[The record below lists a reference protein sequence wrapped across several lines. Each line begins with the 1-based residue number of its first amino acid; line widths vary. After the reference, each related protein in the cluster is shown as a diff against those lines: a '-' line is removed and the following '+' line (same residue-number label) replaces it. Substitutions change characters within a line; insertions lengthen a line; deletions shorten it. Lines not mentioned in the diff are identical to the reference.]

1 MLCDVWTLARNARKL
16 AFHPWA
22 RGRTAVVGSLCDAPI
37 GSSISSPVTSQHGS
51 SLDGSL
57 PSMLLAFCTASPGS
71 LRRPAGPARTASG
84 AMALLSTY
92 LFDACRLSNLVA
104 GGRPAWRAARW
115 QPAQYALDSDFCLA
129 ALTAAA
135 SGAGAS
141 RLASPVLS
149 TPATRVSARRPR
161 RPRRARMARRSSGAF
176 PAGCA
181 GQSASLRAPPP
192 LRGAATG
199 AAAVNTAAVYVT
211 IASLRRRSRRRRSP
225 LAAALPCP
233 ALPSHKQTNT
243 HPHQHTHI
251 HTHIHTHKTHPA
263 PTSSA
268 PRLPPHALRLTPRVP
283 RTPRA
288 PRPLTSRLTPP
299 SPPSQAFL
307 LPAARRLLLPP
318 HDRRLPV
325 LRRLLPLRRQRLLP
339 GDRRPRAYWNDPS
352 GTRLRGGAP
361 KGRHAWHVGLLGR
374 SLTSPPLVHP
384 A

>member
-1 MLCDVWTLARNARKL
+1 
-16 AFHPWA
+16 
-22 RGRTAVVGSLCDAPI
+22 
-37 GSSISSPVTSQHGS
+37 
-51 SLDGSL
+51 
-57 PSMLLAFCTASPGS
+57 
-71 LRRPAGPARTASG
+71 
-84 AMALLSTY
+84 MALLSTY

-233 ALPSHKQTNT
+233 AQPSHK
-243 HPHQHTHI
+243 HPPTHI
-251 HTHIHTHKTHPA
+251 HTKHLA
-263 PTSSA
+263 P
-268 PRLPPHALRLTPRVP
+268 ALRLTPRVP
-283 RTPRA
+283 PAHDPRPAPPRPSPRA
-288 PRPLTSRLTPP
+288 SR
-299 SPPSQAFL
+299 
-307 LPAARRLLLPP
+307 LPP
-318 HDRRLPV
+318 H
-325 LRRLLPLRRQRLLP
+325 PLRHFCS
-339 GDRRPRAYWNDPS
+339 RPRY
-352 GTRLRGGAP
+352 
-361 KGRHAWHVGLLGR
+361 
-374 SLTSPPLVHP
+374 SPTPPPP

>member
-1 MLCDVWTLARNARKL
+1 
-16 AFHPWA
+16 
-22 RGRTAVVGSLCDAPI
+22 
-37 GSSISSPVTSQHGS
+37 
-51 SLDGSL
+51 
-57 PSMLLAFCTASPGS
+57 
-71 LRRPAGPARTASG
+71 
-84 AMALLSTY
+84 MALLSTY

-141 RLASPVLS
+141 RLASLVLS

-211 IASLRRRSRRRRSP
+211 IASLHRRSRRRRSP

-243 HPHQHTHI
+243 HTHTHTHTHI
-251 HTHIHTHKTHPA
+251 QTHIQTHTKHALPQ
-263 PTSSA
+263 PRA
-268 PRLPPHALRLTPRVP
+268 PRALPPNALHLTPRVP

-288 PRPLTSRLTPP
+288 PRPHAPHLAPHASL
-299 SPPSQAFL
+299 PPSQAFL

-339 GDRRPRAYWNDPS
+339 VRP
-352 GTRLRGGAP
+352 GE
-361 KGRHAWHVGLLGR
+361 GRER
-374 SLTSPPLVHP
+374 SHSNGWESF
-384 A
+384 

>member
-1 MLCDVWTLARNARKL
+1 MEIYCTAKGRPPQFGQCSFPRPPHDAHRRRVGRRAPTPTITTDRRLARPCGEQKFGSLRACRMLCDVWTLARNARKL

-37 GSSISSPVTSQHGS
+37 GSSTSSPATSQHGS

-233 ALPSHKQTNT
+233 AQPSHKQTNT
-243 HPHQHTHI
+243 HTHNTHTHS
-251 HTHIHTHKTHPA
+251 HTHTTHPA
-263 PTSSA
+263 LTRA
-268 PRLPPHALRLTPRVP
+268 PRALPPHALRLTPRVP

-288 PRPLTSRLTPP
+288 PRPHAPHLAPHASLPTLSGISPPCCSPTPP
-299 SPPSQAFL
+299 PPA
-307 LPAARRLLLPP
+307 
-318 HDRRLPV
+318 
-325 LRRLLPLRRQRLLP
+325 
-339 GDRRPRAYWNDPS
+339 
-352 GTRLRGGAP
+352 
-361 KGRHAWHVGLLGR
+361 
-374 SLTSPPLVHP
+374 
-384 A
+384 

>member
-1 MLCDVWTLARNARKL
+1 
-16 AFHPWA
+16 
-22 RGRTAVVGSLCDAPI
+22 
-37 GSSISSPVTSQHGS
+37 
-51 SLDGSL
+51 
-57 PSMLLAFCTASPGS
+57 
-71 LRRPAGPARTASG
+71 
-84 AMALLSTY
+84 MALLSTY

-192 LRGAATG
+192 LRGRCCREHCHRVHHHRLSSSPISPT
-199 AAAVNTAAVYVT
+199 
-211 IASLRRRSRRRRSP
+211 P
-225 LAAALPCP
+225 LAARRRPALPCP
-233 ALPSHKQTNT
+233 ALAQTMKQTNT
-243 HPHQHTHI
+243 DTHTNRHTHTQLI
-251 HTHIHTHKTHPA
+251 APA
-263 PTSSA
+263 PS
-268 PRLPPHALRLTPRVP
+268 RLTPCASRRASHARP
-283 RTPRA
+283 APRA
-288 PRPLTSRLTPP
+288 PTPLTSRLTPP

-339 GDRRPRAYWNDPS
+339 VRP
-352 GTRLRGGAP
+352 GEGQE
-361 KGRHAWHVGLLGR
+361 R
-374 SLTSPPLVHP
+374 SHSNGWENF
-384 A
+384 

>member
-1 MLCDVWTLARNARKL
+1 M
-16 AFHPWA
+16 
-22 RGRTAVVGSLCDAPI
+22 VGSLCDAPI
-37 GSSISSPVTSQHGS
+37 GSSTSSPATSQHSS

-57 PSMLLAFCTASPGS
+57 LSMLLAFCTASPGS

-115 QPAQYALDSDFCLA
+115 QPAQYALDNDFCLA

-176 PAGCA
+176 PAGYA

-233 ALPSHKQTNT
+233 AQPSHKQTNT
-243 HPHQHTHI
+243 HTDTDTYRHTYRYTK
-251 HTHIHTHKTHPA
+251 HTLPSLERPA
-263 PTSSA
+263 PSRPTPCAS
-268 PRLPPHALRLTPRVP
+268 RLASHARPA
-283 RTPRA
+283 PRA
-288 PRPLTSRLTPP
+288 PTPLTLRLTPP
-299 SPPSQAFL
+299 SHPLRHFSSLLLADSSFPRMTDDYPSFGDSSLFGANVYYRGTVAL
-307 LPAARRLLLPP
+307 GRTGLIPAA
-318 HDRRLPV
+318 HV
-325 LRRLLPLRRQRLLP
+325 YEGGLRKVGMP
-339 GDRRPRAYWNDPS
+339 GMS
-352 GTRLRGGAP
+352 GE
-361 KGRHAWHVGLLGR
+361 
-374 SLTSPPLVHP
+374 
-384 A
+384 

>member
-22 RGRTAVVGSLCDAPI
+22 RGRTAAVGSLCDAPI
-37 GSSISSPVTSQHGS
+37 ASSTSSPATSQHGS

-57 PSMLLAFCTASPGS
+57 LSMLSAFCTASPGS

-135 SGAGAS
+135 SGAGAG

-233 ALPSHKQTNT
+233 ALPSHKQTN
-243 HPHQHTHI
+243 PHTHTHI
-251 HTHIHTHKTHPA
+251 QTHTHTHTHTLTH
-263 PTSSA
+263 
-268 PRLPPHALRLTPRVP
+268 
-283 RTPRA
+283 
-288 PRPLTSRLTPP
+288 
-299 SPPSQAFL
+299 L
-307 LPAARRLLLPP
+307 LP
-318 HDRRLPV
+318 H
-325 LRRLLPLRRQRLLP
+325 
-339 GDRRPRAYWNDPS
+339 
-352 GTRLRGGAP
+352 
-361 KGRHAWHVGLLGR
+361 
-374 SLTSPPLVHP
+374 
-384 A
+384 

>member
-1 MLCDVWTLARNARKL
+1 
-16 AFHPWA
+16 
-22 RGRTAVVGSLCDAPI
+22 
-37 GSSISSPVTSQHGS
+37 
-51 SLDGSL
+51 
-57 PSMLLAFCTASPGS
+57 
-71 LRRPAGPARTASG
+71 
-84 AMALLSTY
+84 MALLSTY

-129 ALTAAA
+129 ALTTTA

-141 RLASPVLS
+141 RHASPVLS

-233 ALPSHKQTNT
+233 AQPSHKQTNT
-243 HPHQHTHI
+243 HIQTHTH
-251 HTHIHTHKTHPA
+251 TQLLAPA
-263 PTSSA
+263 PS
-268 PRLPPHALRLTPRVP
+268 RLTPCASRRATHARP
-283 RTPRA
+283 APRA
-288 PRPLTSRLTPP
+288 PTPLTSRLTPP

-307 LPAARRLLLPP
+307 IPATRRLLLPP

-339 GDRRPRAYWNDPS
+339 VRP
-352 GTRLRGGAP
+352 GE
-361 KGRHAWHVGLLGR
+361 GRESSHSNGWE
-374 SLTSPPLVHP
+374 SF
-384 A
+384 